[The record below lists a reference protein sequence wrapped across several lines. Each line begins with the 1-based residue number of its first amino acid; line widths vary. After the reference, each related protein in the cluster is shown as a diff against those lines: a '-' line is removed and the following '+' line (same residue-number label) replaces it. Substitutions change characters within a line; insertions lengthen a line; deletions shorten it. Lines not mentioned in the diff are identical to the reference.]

1 MFFHEMQYNFTL
13 GLYWIHIKQII
24 IFAGKLKNDYL

>member
-24 IFAGKLKNDYL
+24 IFAGEIEK